1 MASLG
6 ELIQLAEFQMQ
17 NKQMNN
23 PLANLTQLGVSIG
36 KGYQNMQAQ
45 KTKNRLMDMINTGKD
60 AADVGWEIDD
70 EGKVKF
76 KKSSRSD
83 IAKDRTYN
91 VGNKIVK
98 YNPKD
103 DSASVIFDAEDS
115 TKKVE
120 NEIKNA
126 VANGLPLTKNQKDY
140 YNKFMAPSSLRTPF
154 EEDMEPETNPEGSTP
169 EKPKYDPNAVTS
181 WDQVPFMSR
190 LAAALTPSATP
201 EEKNLGGLRP
211 GGVFNAP
218 KKKEEPVKEKP
229 QAKSVSKNITLDP
242 KIKTTSE
249 AVAYLIKNYG
259 MSQSD
264 AIDWLRNQ

>member
-1 MASLG
+1 MASLS
-6 ELIQLAEFQMQ
+6 EVLQLAQFQMQ

-23 PLANLTQLGVSIG
+23 PLANITELGVSVG
-36 KGYQNMQAQ
+36 KGYENMQNK
-45 KTKNRLMDMINTGKD
+45 KTKNRLMEMINTGKD
-60 AADVGWEIDD
+60 ASDIGWSIDE

-76 KKSSRSD
+76 TKSSRSEINKNKVYSIGD
-83 IAKDRTYN
+83 
-91 VGNKIVK
+91 KIVK
-98 YNPKD
+98 YDPNLD
-103 DSASVIFDAEDS
+103 NASVVYDAEDS

-120 NEIKNA
+120 AEIKNA
-126 VANGLPLTKNQKDY
+126 VASGLPLTKNQKDY
-140 YNKFMAPSSLRTPF
+140 YNKFMAPSAYRTPF
-154 EEDMEPETNPEGSTP
+154 EEEEDLGSEPE
-169 EKPKYDPNAVTS
+169 EKKPSYDPNSVTS
-181 WDQVPFMSR
+181 WDQVPLMSR

-201 EEKNLGGLRP
+201 EEQRLGGLRP

-218 KKKEEPVKEKP
+218 KKKEEPAKEKP
-229 QAKSVSKNITLDP
+229 QAKSFSKDIVLDP